1 MTATLTTRTGEA
13 RTVVTGDPLWCR
25 LDNTRVRYVR
35 TERDGMIAVA
45 SNETGR
51 ELPDLRHPTQVVAY

>member
-1 MTATLTTRTGEA
+1 MTATLTTRTGET
-13 RTVVTGDPLWCR
+13 RTVATGDPLWCS

-35 TERDGMIAVA
+35 TERDGMVVVA